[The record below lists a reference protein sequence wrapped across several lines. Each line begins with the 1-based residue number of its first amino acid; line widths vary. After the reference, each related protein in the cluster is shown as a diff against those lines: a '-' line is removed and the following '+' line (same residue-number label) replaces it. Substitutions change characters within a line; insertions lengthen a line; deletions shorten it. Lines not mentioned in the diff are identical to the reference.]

1 MIIVDTDPSVVEAT
15 LRAGGFSCPDCGRSL
30 RPWGYGIERDVR
42 SSGRIERRRLRRAI
56 CRLGLENMTRSVRGT
71 METPGRNVKQ
81 KQGLNRSLQDAAL
94 RRLAFWVCAQSA
106 RGWAHKCGS

>member
-1 MIIVDTDPSVVEAT
+1 MSIVDTDPSVVEAT
-15 LRAGGFSCPDCGRSL
+15 LRAGGFSCPDCDRNL
-30 RPWGYGIERDVR
+30 RPWGYG
-42 SSGRIERRRLRRAI
+42 IERRRLRRAI
-56 CRLGLENMTRSVRGT
+56 CRLGLENMTRSVGGT

-94 RRLAFWVCAQSA
+94 GRLAFWVCAQSA